1 MIKRK
6 LDEDKTYFDA
16 MRQRNINPDRY
27 RDVCDLKYLT
37 ETMGGNK
44 KLIKE
49 IMDVFLKQVPQDLSG
64 LNGAVSKLDYLNI
77 KSFAHT
83 LKSSVSIMGISVL
96 APILYEM
103 EELAKG
109 AASPDRYR
117 DEKIKKLNNQLNS
130 ICKQAIEEIEKEK
143 HN

>member
-6 LDEDKTYFDA
+6 MDEDKKYLEA
-16 MRQRNINPDRY
+16 RRQRNIKN
-27 RDVCDLKYLT
+27 VCDLKYLT

-49 IMDVFLKQVPQDLSG
+49 IMDVFLKQVPKDLSG
-64 LNGAVSKLDYLNI
+64 LNAAVIKADYPNI

-109 AASPDRYR
+109 AASPDSYR

-130 ICKQAIEEIEKEK
+130 ICRQAIEEIEKEK
-143 HN
+143 HNYI